1 MAKVKHVT
9 FEYYELRRQE
19 MLEFIQEFLLSFWN
33 MLLWV
38 AINAIILLVTAQL
51 LRSVPGKGFR
61 IDKRRL
67 GMAALVLGLIFT
79 VMVSWHAYQ
88 TWMTLQP

>member
-1 MAKVKHVT
+1 
-9 FEYYELRRQE
+9 
-19 MLEFIQEFLLSFWN
+19 MLEFIQQFLLDFWN

-38 AINAIILLVTAQL
+38 AVNAIILLTASEL
-51 LRSVPGKGFR
+51 LQSLPGKRFM
-61 IDKRRL
+61 IAKKRL
-67 GMAALVLGLIFT
+67 SMVALVLGLVFM